1 MRRHQEERIFDFVM
15 KAVILA
21 AGRGTRMKELTA
33 EIPKPMVQV
42 QGKPVLEHILVGLR
56 DKAGIRDFFVVVGYQ
71 AKVIRDYFLD
81 GASWGVS
88 ISYGVQEV
96 QDGTGKAADSARV
109 WVGETPFLLTCG
121 DMLLSDPT
129 DYASFV
135 EALAGDGCIAIKDG
149 EDLTKGGAVVLDDQ
163 GHLRTIVEKGAAESI
178 PTNSFYNLATY
189 LLTPRIFAYT
199 AALEKSPR
207 GEFEFTDALK
217 AWAMAGGQIKGVK
230 FKNKWV
236 DVRDPETLAILNRL
250 V

>member
-1 MRRHQEERIFDFVM
+1 MRRQQEERIFDFVM

-42 QGKPVLEHILVGLR
+42 RGKPVLEHILVGLR
-56 DKAGIRDFFVVVGYQ
+56 DKAGIRDFFIVVGYQ
-71 AKVIRDYFLD
+71 AKVIRDYFSD
-81 GASWGVS
+81 GASWGVR

-96 QDGTGKAADSARV
+96 QDGTGKAADSSRA

-121 DMLLSDPT
+121 DMLLSDST
-129 DYASFV
+129 DYAFFV
-135 EALAGDGCIAIKDG
+135 EAWAGDGCIAIKDG
-149 EDLTKGGAVVLDDQ
+149 EDLTKGGAVVLDAQ

-178 PTNSFYNLATY
+178 PENSFYNLATY
-189 LLTPRIFAYT
+189 LLKPQIFAFT
-199 AALEKSPR
+199 AGLEKSPR

-217 AWAMAGGQIKGVK
+217 AWAQAGGQIKGVK

-236 DVRDPETLAILNRL
+236 DVRDPETLAALNRGA
-250 V
+250 